1 MRVFI
6 LSAMLVGCASSIAPR
21 ETARAVVVTT
31 AEAAKVA
38 DSTCAQ
44 LALATVAADESKRQV
59 AGTLATTCA
68 DAYDVARSAIIAAA
82 EGVDAWDAGGRH
94 GVVCGLAKA
103 APALVSM
110 AGAIRAAGGKLPLLV
125 EDGLRLVTALG
136 VCK

>member
-1 MRVFI
+1 MRLFLPI
-6 LSAMLVGCASSIAPR
+6 LMFGCASSIPPR
-21 ETARAVVVTT
+21 ETARAVVLTA

-44 LALATVAADESKRQV
+44 LALATVAVDESKRQV
-59 AGTLATTCA
+59 AGTLAITCA
-68 DAYDVARSAIIAAA
+68 DAYDVARPAIIAAA
-82 EGVDAWDAGGRH
+82 EGVDAWDAGGRQ

-103 APALVSM
+103 TPALVSM

-125 EDGLRLVTALG
+125 EDGLRIVTVLG